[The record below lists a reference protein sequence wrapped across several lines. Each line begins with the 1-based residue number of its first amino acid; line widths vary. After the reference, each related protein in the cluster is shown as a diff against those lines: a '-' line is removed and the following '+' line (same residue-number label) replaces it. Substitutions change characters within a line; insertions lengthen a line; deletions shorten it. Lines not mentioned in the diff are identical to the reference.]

1 MEREYVTAIVDRIK
15 MGLTENEQFILESI
29 SNSIIRQIP
38 VFVVFDV
45 IEMRSVN
52 FNEFEPIIFT

>member
-15 MGLTENEQFILESI
+15 MRLTENEQFLLESI

-52 FNEFEPIIFT
+52 FNDFGPIIFT